1 MQIQI
6 VSEKSRNFE
15 ACRPSAVQ
23 DASAANA
30 RRRGKDG
37 REALWA
43 KETTYCIMGTFGI
56 IVIAVLAAALGFAAG
71 YIRGN
76 SGSSKLATRLAFTE
90 AQFNSAM
97 DNLAEAEKAVEKAK
111 IEGDSRLTKAVED
124 ADRRIA
130 EYKKEASE
138 QMAAAKQEAAEASAR
153 EKEEA
158 NRRLEEQ
165 KAASA
170 KLLAQQKE
178 EAQAQL
184 ADVEKRHKDALEQQQ
199 RSFDETIAKVQ
210 AQLRSATDEMLKQ
223 RQKEFSES
231 SNKDL
236 GQIVIPLKE
245 TIEKMKDEM
254 GKATLKQTEISSEM
268 KANMENMMRQ
278 SEAAKKSADEL
289 AKAFRH
295 GNKIQGDWGETI
307 LKELLD
313 SQGLQEGVHYEIQA
327 VIRDADGNAVKP
339 ESGSTLRPDVILH
352 IDRTRDVIIDSKVSL
367 TAFLDYANAED
378 EQSRQ
383 EALGRH
389 LKSLRSHVDELA
401 KKDYSSYICPP
412 KERMDYVIMFVPHT
426 GALWTALNTDTSL
439 WRKAMEKGVFI
450 TDEQNLYAALRI
462 ISMTWTNIRQAENH
476 EKIFALATEMMDRV
490 GQFTKKYSTLGKT
503 LEAAQKAYD
512 EGMNKLKP
520 SGQSI
525 LQTCAKLERLG
536 AQQSRKN
543 PLPKLGMTAGEESGD
558 D

>member
-1 MQIQI
+1 
-6 VSEKSRNFE
+6 
-15 ACRPSAVQ
+15 
-23 DASAANA
+23 
-30 RRRGKDG
+30 
-37 REALWA
+37 
-43 KETTYCIMGTFGI
+43 MGTFGI

-111 IEGDSRLTKAVED
+111 MEGDCRLTKAVED

-130 EYKKEASE
+130 EYKKEAEAQLGLTKLEAAKQVTEVKKDAAEQLAQMKKEASE
-138 QMAAAKQEAAEASAR
+138 QMAAAKQET
-153 EKEEA
+153 
-158 NRRLEEQ
+158 
-165 KAASA
+165 
-170 KLLAQQKE
+170 
-178 EAQAQL
+178 QAQL
-184 ADVEKRHKDALEQQQ
+184 ADAEKRHKDALEQQQ

-236 GQIVIPLKE
+236 GQIVTPLKE

-278 SEAAKKSADEL
+278 NEAAKKSADEL

-313 SQGLQEGVHYEIQA
+313 SQGLQEGIHYEIQS

-339 ESGSTLRPDVILH
+339 DSGSTLRPDVILH
-352 IDRTRDVIIDSKVSL
+352 VDRTREVIIDSKVSL
-367 TAFLDYANAED
+367 TAFMDYANAED

-389 LKSLRSHVDELA
+389 IKSLRCHVDELA
-401 KKDYSSYICPP
+401 KKDYSSYIRPP
-412 KERMDYVIMFVPHT
+412 KEKMDYVIMFVPHT

-439 WRKAMEKGVFI
+439 WRNAMEKGVFI

-476 EKIFALATEMMDRV
+476 ERIFALATEMMDRV
-490 GQFTKKYSTLGKT
+490 GQFTKKYSALGKA
-503 LEAAQKAYD
+503 LETAQKAYD
-512 EGMNKLKP
+512 EGENKLKP
-520 SGQSI
+520 GGQSI

-536 AQQSRKN
+536 AQQSRRN
-543 PLPKLGMTAGEESGD
+543 PLPQLDMTAGEENED

>member
-1 MQIQI
+1 
-6 VSEKSRNFE
+6 
-15 ACRPSAVQ
+15 
-23 DASAANA
+23 
-30 RRRGKDG
+30 
-37 REALWA
+37 
-43 KETTYCIMGTFGI
+43 MGTFGI

-111 IEGDSRLTKAVED
+111 MEGDSRLTKAVED

-130 EYKKEASE
+130 EYKKEAEAQLGLTKLEAAKQVTEVKKDAAEQLAQMKKEASE

-153 EKEEA
+153 EKEETT
-158 NRRLEEQ
+158 RRLEEQ

-184 ADVEKRHKDALEQQQ
+184 ADAEKRHKEALEQQQ

-352 IDRTRDVIIDSKVSL
+352 VDRTREVVIDSKVSL
-367 TAFLDYANAED
+367 TAFMDYANAED
-378 EQSRQ
+378 EQARQ

-389 LKSLRSHVDELA
+389 IKSLRCHVDELA
-401 KKDYSSYICPP
+401 KKDYSSYIHPP

-439 WRKAMEKGVFI
+439 WRNAMEKGVFI

-462 ISMTWTNIRQAENH
+462 ISMTWTSIKQAENH

-490 GQFTKKYSTLGKT
+490 GQFSKKYSAIGKA
-503 LEAAQKAYD
+503 LESAQKAYD
-512 EGMNKLKP
+512 DGEKKLREK
-520 SGQSI
+520 GQSI
-525 LQTCAKLERLG
+525 YNTCVKLQKLG
-536 AQQSRKN
+536 AAQSKTN
-543 PLPKLGMTAGEESGD
+543 PLPQLDMTAGEENED

>member
-1 MQIQI
+1 
-6 VSEKSRNFE
+6 
-15 ACRPSAVQ
+15 
-23 DASAANA
+23 
-30 RRRGKDG
+30 
-37 REALWA
+37 
-43 KETTYCIMGTFGI
+43 MGTFGI

-111 IEGDSRLTKAVED
+111 IEGDSRLTKAVAD
-124 ADRRIA
+124 ADRRI
-130 EYKKEASE
+130 EENKKEAAQQLSE
-138 QMAAAKQEAAEASAR
+138 ARYEAAKQLATV
-153 EKEEA
+153 KEEA
-158 NRRLEEQ
+158 AHQLAEAKAAAEKRLEQAKEEAARQLAEQ
-165 KAASA
+165 KAEAEKHLKEIRA
-170 KLLAQQKE
+170 EAEKQQAE
-178 EAQAQL
+178 VREESDRRNREAQ
-184 ADVEKRHKDALEQQQ
+184 EQQQ

-236 GQIVIPLKE
+236 GQIVTPLKE

-543 PLPKLGMTAGEESGD
+543 PLPQLDMTAGEENED

>member
-1 MQIQI
+1 M
-6 VSEKSRNFE
+6 S
-15 ACRPSAVQ
+15 
-23 DASAANA
+23 
-30 RRRGKDG
+30 
-37 REALWA
+37 A
-43 KETTYCIMGTFGI
+43 KETTHCIMGTFGI

-111 IEGDSRLTKAVED
+111 MEGDSRLTKAVAD

-130 EYKKEASE
+130 ENKKEAAQQLSE
-138 QMAAAKQEAAEASAR
+138 ARYEAAKQLATV
-153 EKEEA
+153 KEEA
-158 NRRLEEQ
+158 AHQLAEAKAAAEKRLEQTKEEAARQLAEQ
-165 KAASA
+165 KAEAE
-170 KLLAQQKE
+170 KHLKE
-178 EAQAQL
+178 TRAEA
-184 ADVEKRHKDALEQQQ
+184 EKQMAEAREESDRRNKEALEQQQ
-199 RSFDETIAKVQ
+199 RGFEETIAKVQ

-236 GQIVIPLKE
+236 GQIVTPLKE

-313 SQGLQEGVHYEIQA
+313 SQGLQEGIHYEIQS

-339 ESGSTLRPDVILH
+339 DSGSTLRPDVILH
-352 IDRTRDVIIDSKVSL
+352 VDRTREVIIDSKVSL
-367 TAFLDYANAED
+367 TAFMDYANAED

-389 LKSLRSHVDELA
+389 IKSLRCHVDELA
-401 KKDYSSYICPP
+401 KKDYSSYIRPP
-412 KERMDYVIMFVPHT
+412 KEKMDYVIMFVPHT

-439 WRKAMEKGVFI
+439 WRNAMEKGVFI

-476 EKIFALATEMMDRV
+476 ERIFALATEMMDRV
-490 GQFTKKYSTLGKT
+490 GQFTKKYSALGKA
-503 LEAAQKAYD
+503 LETAQKAYD
-512 EGMNKLKP
+512 EGENKLKP
-520 SGQSI
+520 GGQSI

-536 AQQSRKN
+536 AQQSRRN
-543 PLPKLGMTAGEESGD
+543 PLPQLDMTAGEENED
-558 D
+558 N

>member
-1 MQIQI
+1 
-6 VSEKSRNFE
+6 
-15 ACRPSAVQ
+15 
-23 DASAANA
+23 
-30 RRRGKDG
+30 
-37 REALWA
+37 
-43 KETTYCIMGTFGI
+43 MGTFGI

-111 IEGDSRLTKAVED
+111 IEGDSRLTKAVAD
-124 ADRRIA
+124 ADRRI
-130 EYKKEASE
+130 EENKKEAAQQLSE
-138 QMAAAKQEAAEASAR
+138 ARYEAAKQLASV
-153 EKEEA
+153 KEEA
-158 NRRLEEQ
+158 AHQLAEAKAAAEKRLEQAKEEAARQLAEQ
-165 KAASA
+165 KAEAEKHLKETRA
-170 KLLAQQKE
+170 EAEKQLAE
-178 EAQAQL
+178 AREESDRRNREAQ
-184 ADVEKRHKDALEQQQ
+184 EQQQ

-236 GQIVIPLKE
+236 GQIVTPLKE
-245 TIEKMKDEM
+245 TIEKMKEEM

-313 SQGLQEGVHYEIQA
+313 SQGLQEGIHYDVQA

-352 IDRTRDVIIDSKVSL
+352 VDRTREVVIDSKVSL
-367 TAFLDYANAED
+367 TAFMDYANAED
-378 EQSRQ
+378 EQARQ

-389 LKSLRSHVDELA
+389 IKSLRCHVDELA
-401 KKDYSSYICPP
+401 KKDYSSYIRPP

-426 GALWTALNTDTSL
+426 GALWTALNADTTL
-439 WRKAMEKGVFI
+439 WRNAMEKGVFI

-462 ISMTWTNIRQAENH
+462 ISMTWTSIKQAENH

-490 GQFTKKYSTLGKT
+490 GQFSKKYSAIGKA
-503 LEAAQKAYD
+503 LESAQKAYD
-512 EGMNKLKP
+512 DGEKKLGEK
-520 SGQSI
+520 GQSI
-525 LQTCAKLERLG
+525 YNTCVKLQKLG
-536 AQQSRKN
+536 AAQSKTN
-543 PLPKLGMTAGEESGD
+543 PLPQID
-558 D
+558 DTREDS